1 MVADERNEFPVW
13 RELRIIPGGFSCE
26 TNLKAGAVAEVVDP
40 KAAIGIEEQVLR
52 IWRPEVVGHLVA
64 IAVIPI
70 LLRGFAD
77 RECGNLGAA
86 HEHMRFF
93 RTGGNVDKL
102 ASVKVREMLAIR
114 RPGEIFRRR
123 SDEGAMRKDVLD
135 G

>member
-1 MVADERNEFPVW
+1 
-13 RELRIIPGGFSCE
+13 
-26 TNLKAGAVAEVVDP
+26 
-40 KAAIGIEEQVLR
+40 
-52 IWRPEVVGHLVA
+52 
-64 IAVIPI
+64 
-70 LLRGFAD
+70 
-77 RECGNLGAA
+77 
-86 HEHMRFF
+86 MRFF